1 MGQGYL
7 GSASYWLPLRG
18 IEGYVFGL
26 GLQSGIVFA
35 SRVKDSKL
43 RFTLLSQMAQGAL
56 VATVVGPIVGGALT
70 RIGGTTAA
78 FYLAAVAAAIAAF
91 LVSRIPADE
100 PDGNAQSALTAFMN
114 RESRHLAIPLL
125 AMGVANRFV
134 WFCAVGLLLPSIA
147 NSQPLGAAV
156 VGELIGMLGLGMY
169 VGRRCIDRWSIA
181 AHLHTGC
188 AANSTA
194 AFVLGVGYAV
204 NISVWAWMPVAFIVG
219 AALTVGSRAQLDWIL
234 AQSTQ
239 YSAALHGV
247 SRLADRGGALLA
259 GVIIPPLYMSSH
271 HLIPLVI
278 VFTVTTLWITSHA
291 SLGRH
296 LLPQH

>member
-1 MGQGYL
+1 MAVCLVGQGYL
-7 GSASYWLPLRG
+7 GSALYWLPLRG

-114 RESRHLAIPLL
+114 QESRHLAIPLL

-156 VGELIGMLGLGMY
+156 VGELIGLLGLGMY

-181 AHLHTGC
+181 AHPHMGW
-188 AANSTA
+188 AANAMA
-194 AFVLGVGYAV
+194 AFVLGGGYAV
-204 NISVWAWMPVAFIVG
+204 EISVW
-219 AALTVGSRAQLDWIL
+219 VGSRAQLDWIL

-239 YSAALHGV
+239 YSSALHGV

-259 GVIIPPLYMSSH
+259 GVIIPPLYISSH
-271 HLIPLVI
+271 YLVPLVI
-278 VFTVTTLWITSHA
+278 VFTVTTLWITSRV